1 MTPLNKPIE
10 VPKESTISPTVDNVK
25 LSPLLKK
32 RNKTILEINT
42 KVDKTLREDKSL
54 TDTPLIGGFERLA
67 ELSQEESK
75 ETDVRLDSILD
86 NFCENL
92 IKVQSAIQSL
102 DKSLSSLVEDTKK
115 LQKIKKSI

>member
-1 MTPLNKPIE
+1 MA
-10 VPKESTISPTVDNVK
+10 
-25 LSPLLKK
+25 
-32 RNKTILEINT
+32 
-42 KVDKTLREDKSL
+42 DKTWREDKSL
-54 TDTPLIGGFERLA
+54 TDTPLMGGFERLT